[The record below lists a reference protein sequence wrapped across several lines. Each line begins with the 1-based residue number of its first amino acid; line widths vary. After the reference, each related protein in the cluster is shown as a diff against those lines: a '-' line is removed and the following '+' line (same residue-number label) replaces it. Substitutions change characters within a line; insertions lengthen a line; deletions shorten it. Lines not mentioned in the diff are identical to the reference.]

1 MHTKLKYIQGGRS
14 YSRPITAL
22 AFHVELTRRW
32 IFGEVHVKYDVGY
45 SVGLC
50 ILCVGY
56 GVGST
61 QMYKLGFSVSHHA
74 SCFGINQEI
83 FLLRSHERL
92 INVS

>member
-45 SVGLC
+45 GVGL
-50 ILCVGY
+50 
-56 GVGST
+56 
-61 QMYKLGFSVSHHA
+61 
-74 SCFGINQEI
+74 
-83 FLLRSHERL
+83 
-92 INVS
+92 